1 MFFLFQATISSMAL
15 ITEEIDLEREYSPSM
30 WSKRFSTPQ
39 EVIQHHVNFV
49 TAGSSVFLYKVR
61 TQRKESDF
69 AVLLAL
75 ESVVVLIIYETVKIM
90 HYIMNIYGLLSPT

>member
-1 MFFLFQATISSMAL
+1 MAL

-49 TAGSSVFLYKVR
+49 TAGSSVFLCKVR

-69 AVLLAL
+69 VVLLAYL
-75 ESVVVLIIYETVKIM
+75 EPVVVLIIYETVKIM
-90 HYIMNIYGLLSPT
+90 HYIMNIYGLLCPT